1 MYETYLAESDL
12 ELETDVSNREVLE
25 QAEQEVLEEVEEA
38 ARQAL
43 ESAKHSIPNPAEQQ
57 LGVFAGV
64 S

>member
-1 MYETYLAESDL
+1 MLNGFNASL
-12 ELETDVSNREVLE
+12 EEKLKMAE
-25 QAEQEVLEEVEEA
+25 QAEQEVHEEVEEA

>member
-12 ELETDVSNREVLE
+12 ELATDVSNREILE
-25 QAEQEVLEEVEEA
+25 QAEQEVHAEVEEA

-57 LGVFAGV
+57 FGVFAGV